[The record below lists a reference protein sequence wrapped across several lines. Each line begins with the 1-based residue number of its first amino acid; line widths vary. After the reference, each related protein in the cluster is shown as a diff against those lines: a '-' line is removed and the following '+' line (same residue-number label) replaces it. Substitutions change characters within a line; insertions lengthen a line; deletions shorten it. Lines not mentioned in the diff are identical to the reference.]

1 MIGIVSAFSI
11 AAVFLIFNAIN
22 ADTHDSDDDDHD
34 DDDDDSSTTSDQG
47 GGWGCY
53 ITKYQIAI
61 INYMKNS
68 VSDKLI
74 SNVN

>member
-11 AAVFLIFNAIN
+11 AAVFMIFNAIN
-22 ADTHDSDDDDHD
+22 ADARDSDD
-34 DDDDDSSTTSDQG
+34 DDDDDSSPTSDQG

-53 ITKYQIAI
+53 ITKFQIAI

-68 VSDKLI
+68 VNDKLI
-74 SNVN
+74 SYVN